1 LTCAFVGR
9 IALHKPAATSD
20 DMNARRKFVV
30 IGIALVSVFRERA
43 KKIPATAFM
52 LWEIVGI
59 PYDSVPQT
67 MHLSRSHYSVSSL
80 IDRLIGGSSVS

>member
-20 DMNARRKFVV
+20 DMNGRCKFVV
-30 IGIALVSVFRERA
+30 IGIALVSAFRERA
-43 KKIPATAFM
+43 KKIPAIAFM

-59 PYDSVPQT
+59 PYDVGISYDSVPQT
-67 MHLSRSHYSVSSL
+67 MQLLEITLFS
-80 IDRLIGGSSVS
+80 